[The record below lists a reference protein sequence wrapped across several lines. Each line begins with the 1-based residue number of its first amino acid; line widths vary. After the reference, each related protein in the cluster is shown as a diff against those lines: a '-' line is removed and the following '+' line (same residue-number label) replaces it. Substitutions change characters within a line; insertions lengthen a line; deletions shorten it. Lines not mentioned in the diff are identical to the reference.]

1 MGLFNWRKKKDEFLV
16 KDVYVLTAHIVSS
29 SYVEG
34 EPSPRDITVY
44 YLGIEK
50 DGYYYEIFSGEHLEL
65 EADKSSEGFRCLDF
79 DTPYVKTIEPL
90 SDYLVKDDMQ
100 TVSKSLLFKFIT
112 KKNIIEY
119 TSEK

>member
-50 DGYYYEIFSGEHLEL
+50 DGYYYEIFSGEHMAL
-65 EADKSSEGFRCLDF
+65 EADKVTEGIRFLEF

-112 KKNIIEY
+112 KKNVIEY
-119 TSEK
+119 TSKK